1 MNRRAIALLLA
12 VAMTISLCV
21 LSAFAAGQTEDGTA
35 VPAEEASAVQ
45 APEET
50 GEAEAALPTAPAQP
64 DPVGVLSF
72 ENLEGRLRENNYN
85 LLALYENVA
94 SIEVLDYD
102 KMYDSLKKQL
112 NEIADYQW
120 MLIQFGQGNSYS
132 SAMLAQNYSAVRDT
146 FDAIKDGELQQDNA
160 DIVRQLRA
168 AENQVVMAAE
178 SLYVA
183 LLEMDLTDASLGRS
197 LDTLERSIQ
206 EMELRYD
213 LGQISALTLQQVT
226 AGRTS
231 LVSGRQTL
239 AMNRTNYTMQLE
251 LMVGAEL
258 TGEMKLGELPEV
270 SDEAL
275 AAMDLETDLAEA
287 KAASYSLYAAELTL
301 QDAEEDYKDAAK
313 KYHYDT
319 SRYQLASAL
328 HTCQAAQYTY
338 SATVQNFEMAFRTLY
353 FQVKDYQQVLA
364 AARTALSCERD
375 TYASMELK
383 YQQGSIS
390 HNALLDA
397 ADKVS
402 AAEETVEQARLD
414 LFSAYNTYRWAVEHG
429 ILN

>member
-1 MNRRAIALLLA
+1 MGKEETA
-12 VAMTISLCV
+12 VRK
-21 LSAFAAGQTEDGTA
+21 TEDFTIGIVGAGTMGLGVATHFA
-35 VPAEEASAVQ
+35 VHGHRVHLFSRAEETLQKAKKQV
-45 APEET
+45 EE
-50 GEAEAALPTAPAQP
+50 
-64 DPVGVLSF
+64 
-72 ENLEGRLRENNYN
+72 NI
-85 LLALYENVA
+85 A

-251 LMVGAEL
+251 LMVATE
-258 TGEMKLGELPEV
+258 EMAK
-270 SDEAL
+270 
-275 AAMDLETDLAEA
+275 DLAERFR
-287 KAASYSLYAAELTL
+287 KDPEHLYARVLEALY
-301 QDAEEDYKDAAK
+301 EEQK
-313 KYHYDT
+313 
-319 SRYQLASAL
+319 
-328 HTCQAAQYTY
+328 
-338 SATVQNFEMAFRTLY
+338 
-353 FQVKDYQQVLA
+353 
-364 AARTALSCERD
+364 
-375 TYASMELK
+375 
-383 YQQGSIS
+383 
-390 HNALLDA
+390 
-397 ADKVS
+397 
-402 AAEETVEQARLD
+402 
-414 LFSAYNTYRWAVEHG
+414 
-429 ILN
+429 

>member
-85 LLALYENVA
+85 LLALEENIA

-197 LDTLERSIQ
+197 LDTLVRSIQ
-206 EMELRYD
+206 D
-213 LGQISALTLQQVT
+213 
-226 AGRTS
+226 
-231 LVSGRQTL
+231 
-239 AMNRTNYTMQLE
+239 
-251 LMVGAEL
+251 
-258 TGEMKLGELPEV
+258 
-270 SDEAL
+270 
-275 AAMDLETDLAEA
+275 
-287 KAASYSLYAAELTL
+287 
-301 QDAEEDYKDAAK
+301 
-313 KYHYDT
+313 
-319 SRYQLASAL
+319 
-328 HTCQAAQYTY
+328 C
-338 SATVQNFEMAFRTLY
+338 
-353 FQVKDYQQVLA
+353 
-364 AARTALSCERD
+364 
-375 TYASMELK
+375 
-383 YQQGSIS
+383 
-390 HNALLDA
+390 
-397 ADKVS
+397 
-402 AAEETVEQARLD
+402 
-414 LFSAYNTYRWAVEHG
+414 
-429 ILN
+429 